1 MGASFIFSEDYM
13 DRETILKLVGELY
26 INNYILTQKNE
37 ELNAEIIKLKNIIEQ
52 LNGQDRT

>member
-1 MGASFIFSEDYM
+1 M
-13 DRETILKLVGELY
+13 DKETILKLVGELY